1 MLSTI
6 VIMLCCVWTMLSLFN
21 GWVVRRFI
29 FSKPPGRKMI
39 TADISAIGLLFCNL
53 MPIVICVGVG
63 LKTVFGIFPFSGVF
77 LMTEALIVPYSLTVG
92 VYNVVAVFH
101 VILIVYP
108 G

>member
-1 MLSTI
+1 M
-6 VIMLCCVWTMLSLFN
+6 
-21 GWVVRRFI
+21 FI

-39 TADISAIGLLFCNL
+39 TADINAIGLLFCNL

-63 LKTVFGIFPFSGVF
+63 LRTVFGIFPFYGVF
-77 LMTEALIVPYSLTVG
+77 LMTEALTIPYSLTLG